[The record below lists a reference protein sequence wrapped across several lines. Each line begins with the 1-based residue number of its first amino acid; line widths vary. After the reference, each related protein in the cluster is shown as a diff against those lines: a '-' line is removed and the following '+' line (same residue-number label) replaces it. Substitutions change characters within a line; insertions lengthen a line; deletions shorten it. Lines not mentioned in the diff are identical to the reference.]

1 MASAFVVG
9 DKFRKKV
16 GELLADSENS
26 GKPDSCLPETLRA
39 ELIQLLGCPETV
51 TLSFS
56 TARQLKKYLQDAGH
70 PFYLHELLE
79 DSSLHLPE
87 VVKPP
92 RNPELVARLE
102 KIKAKLANEEYNKIT
117 RNVNTQEIQ
126 RNGTLA
132 DFGRDVRSAKAVVVT
147 VFNFLVTVVAT
158 FACSYVG
165 SQYLFTETTAR
176 VISAVIAASVVGL
189 AELYVLVRTMEGE
202 LGEP

>member
-9 DKFRKKV
+9 NKFRNKV
-16 GELLADSENS
+16 TELLENTDSS
-26 GKPDSCLPETLRA
+26 LPQRLREELEDILEREEPKTL
-39 ELIQLLGCPETV
+39 P
-51 TLSFS
+51 FS
-56 TARQLKKYLQDAGH
+56 TARKLKKYLQENGH

-87 VVKPP
+87 FVQPP

-102 KIKAKLANEEYNKIT
+102 KIKAKLANEEYNRIT
-117 RNVNTQEIQ
+117 RNVNAQELN

-132 DFGRDVRSAKAVVVT
+132 DIGLQVRSAKAVVVT
-147 VFNFLVTVVAT
+147 VFNFLVTVIAT
-158 FACSYVG
+158 FACSYMG
-165 SQYLFTETTAR
+165 SQYLFTDTAAR

>member
-9 DKFRKKV
+9 DKFRNKV
-16 GELLADSENS
+16 
-26 GKPDSCLPETLRA
+26 TH
-39 ELIQLLGCPETV
+39 LLGKSESALPRALGEELEEVLEKPEPTI
-51 TLSFS
+51 LPFS
-56 TARQLKKYLQDAGH
+56 TARKIKKYLQDNGH

-87 VVKPP
+87 IVKPP

-102 KIKAKLANEEYNKIT
+102 KIKAKLANEEYKRIT
-117 RNVNTQEIQ
+117 RNVNARVHFLLILKASLPFQ
-126 RNGTLA
+126 
-132 DFGRDVRSAKAVVVT
+132 VRSVKAVVVT
-147 VFNFLVTVVAT
+147 IFNFLVTIVAA
-158 FACSYVG
+158 FACSYMG

-189 AELYVLVRTMEGE
+189 AELYVLVRTMEGD